1 MPRSQSA
8 KAQMKRSRL
17 TALLAS
23 AAVLTAALAPASFA
37 EVSQKQG
44 VRITVD
50 GDLSP
55 TRLPRRGE
63 APVGVSVSG
72 HIEALQQG
80 KLPQLKTMS
89 VAINSAGH
97 LDVKGIPHC
106 RINHINPSTTQQ
118 ALSVCK
124 SSLIGEGSFSA
135 DVVLPEQSPFP
146 SRGKLLAFNGTIGRK
161 PAIFAHVYGT
171 EPLSTSYVFAF
182 KVKKQKGTFGTV
194 LEASFPKATGDWGYI
209 TGITLNLKRSKFMKA
224 GCPAPEGISKV
235 PFPFA
240 KTSFDFAGGLK
251 LESTLNRTCE
261 AKG

>member
-1 MPRSQSA
+1 VIS
-8 KAQMKRSRL
+8 
-17 TALLAS
+17 
-23 AAVLTAALAPASFA
+23 ALALSPSTRA
-37 EVSQKQG
+37 EITQKQG
-44 VRITVD
+44 VRVTVQ

-55 TRLPRRGE
+55 TRLPRNGE

-72 HIEALQQG
+72 QIEALKQG
-80 KLPQLKTMS
+80 ELPQLKAMS
-89 VAINSAGH
+89 IAINQAGT

-118 ALSVCK
+118 ALSICR

-135 DVVLPEQSPFP
+135 NVVLPEQSPFP
-146 SRGKLLAFNGTIGRK
+146 SKGKLLAFNGTVGRK

-182 KVKKQKGTFGTV
+182 KVRKTKGTFGTV

-209 TGITLNLKRSKFMKA
+209 TGISLNLKRSRFMEA
-224 GCPAPEGISKV
+224 GCPAPKGLTKV

-251 LESTLNRTCE
+251 LQSVLTRTCE